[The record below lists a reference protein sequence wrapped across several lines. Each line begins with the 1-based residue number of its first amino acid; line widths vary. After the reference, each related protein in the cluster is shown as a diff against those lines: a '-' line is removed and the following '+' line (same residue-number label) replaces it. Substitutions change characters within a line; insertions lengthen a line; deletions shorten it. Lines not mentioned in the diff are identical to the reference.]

1 MAAKSPQEMTSDI
14 LKSLRKEGAPEAIL
28 LETYLEVIIKRHR
41 SEAVQEYID
50 SQNEKKDVEY
60 KPSHG

>member
-14 LKSLRKEGAPEAIL
+14 LKSLNKKDAPEAIL

>member
-14 LKSLRKEGAPEAIL
+14 LKSVNKKDAPEAIL
-28 LETYLEVIIKRHR
+28 VETYLEVMIKRHR
-41 SEAVQEYID
+41 LEAVQEYID
-50 SQNEKKDVEY
+50 GQNEKQDIEY

>member
-14 LKSLRKEGAPEAIL
+14 RKALNKKDAPEAIL

-41 SEAVQEYID
+41 LEAVQEYID
-50 SQNEKKDVEY
+50 SQDN
-60 KPSHG
+60 KPNVQCHG

>member
-14 LKSLRKEGAPEAIL
+14 LKSLNKKDAPEAIL
-28 LETYLEVIIKRHR
+28 LEAYLEVIIKRHR

>member
-14 LKSLRKEGAPEAIL
+14 LKSVNKKDAPEAIL
-28 LETYLEVIIKRHR
+28 IETYLEVMIKRHR
-41 SEAVQEYID
+41 LEAVQEYID
-50 SQNEKKDVEY
+50 GQNNKPDIEY

>member
-14 LKSLRKEGAPEAIL
+14 LKSLRKEGAPEEVL
-28 LETYLEVIIKRHR
+28 LETYLDIMIKRHR
-41 SEAVQEYID
+41 AEAVQEYID
-50 SQNEKKDVEY
+50 SQSKKIDIEY

>member
-14 LKSLRKEGAPEAIL
+14 LKSLNKQDAPEAIL

-41 SEAVQEYID
+41 AEAVQEYID
-50 SQNEKKDVEY
+50 SQKEKKDVEY

>member
-14 LKSLRKEGAPEAIL
+14 LKSLNKKEAPEAIL
-28 LETYLEVIIKRHR
+28 LEAYLDIMIKRHR
-41 SEAVQEYID
+41 AEAVQEYID
-50 SQNEKKDVEY
+50 SQSKKTDIEY

>member
-14 LKSLRKEGAPEAIL
+14 LKALNKKDAPEAIL
-28 LETYLEVIIKRHR
+28 IEIYLEVSIKRHR
-41 SEAVQEYID
+41 AEAVLKYID
-50 SQNEKKDVEY
+50 SQNEKPNIEY

>member
-14 LKSLRKEGAPEAIL
+14 LKALNKKDAPEAIL

-41 SEAVQEYID
+41 LEAVQEYID
-50 SQNEKKDVEY
+50 SQDN
-60 KPSHG
+60 KPNVQCHG

>member
-14 LKSLRKEGAPEAIL
+14 LKALNKKDAPEAIL
-28 LETYLEVIIKRHR
+28 IETYLEVIITRHR
-41 SEAVQEYID
+41 LEAVQEYID
-50 SQNEKKDVEY
+50 GQNNKPDIEY

>member
-1 MAAKSPQEMTSDI
+1 
-14 LKSLRKEGAPEAIL
+14 

-41 SEAVQEYID
+41 AEAVQEYID

>member
-50 SQNEKKDVEY
+50 SQTEKKDVEY

>member
-14 LKSLRKEGAPEAIL
+14 LKSVNKKDAPEAIL
-28 LETYLEVIIKRHR
+28 VETYLEVMIKRHR
-41 SEAVQEYID
+41 AEAVQEYID
-50 SQNEKKDVEY
+50 SQSKKQDIEY